1 MSEAVKER
9 RGATKWSQS
18 HGGRRS
24 RPIPRSSSS
33 LLSFYFLLPSCLPS
47 PRGAETQ
54 RGLRNGFSD
63 RSRLLR
69 YHLIPL
75 CSPPICAASR
85 KNTLYMRP
93 HTCATPTV
101 PVFHPAVQ
109 CSGRLCTSVDG
120 SDNSIQTD
128 KPSEPNLRGACSV
141 WMRPRLCF
149 YVCLQSVCGF

>member
-9 RGATKWSQS
+9 RGRQNGVNLTA
-18 HGGRRS
+18 GGGHVRS
-24 RPIPRSSSS
+24 LAPRPLSS
-33 LLSFYFLLPSCLPS
+33 LFYFLLLSCLPS

-85 KNTLYMRP
+85 KNTLLYETAHIRD
-93 HTCATPTV
+93 
-101 PVFHPAVQ
+101 VFHPAVQ
-109 CSGRLCTSVDG
+109 CSGRLCTSVDR

-149 YVCLQSVCGF
+149 FVCLQSVCGF

>member
-1 MSEAVKER
+1 MESISR
-9 RGATKWSQS
+9 REEVTSD
-18 HGGRRS
+18 
-24 RPIPRSSSS
+24 PS
-33 LLSFYFLLPSCLPS
+33 LLVLSPLFYFLLPSCLPS

-54 RGLRNGFSD
+54 RGPQNGFSD

-85 KNTLYMRP
+85 KNTLLYETAHIRD
-93 HTCATPTV
+93 
-101 PVFHPAVQ
+101 VFHPAVQ
-109 CSGRLCTSVDG
+109 CSGRLCTSVDR

-149 YVCLQSVCGF
+149 YVCLQSVWGF